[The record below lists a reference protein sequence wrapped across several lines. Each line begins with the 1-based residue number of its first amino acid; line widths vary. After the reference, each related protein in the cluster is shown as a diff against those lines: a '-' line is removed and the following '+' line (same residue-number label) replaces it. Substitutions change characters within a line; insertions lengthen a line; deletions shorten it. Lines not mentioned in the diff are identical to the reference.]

1 MSLSSVQAFFQ
12 SLQLDIPILE
22 TEANTATVA
31 LAAVAHGVE
40 PGRIAKTLAF
50 RLSDGRDGLVVA
62 RGDARIDNAKFKTAL
77 GKGKMLSPEVV
88 AAAAAGSHTERLK
101 SCGKVTSN
109 TLVAILDD
117 DGKSVAMGER
127 GEICCR
133 GPLVTPGYFEKPEE
147 TQEARKF
154 GWHHT
159 GDVGYLDKYGYLY
172 IVDRKK
178 DMIITGGFN
187 VFATEVEAP
196 ILAMPEVLECA
207 VIGVPDEKWGESIK
221 AVVVLKAGENL
232 SADEIMERCRARIGA
247 MKAPKSVELWDAIPK
262 TAVGKTD
269 KKVIRAKYRAD
280 ADRAGN

>member
-1 MSLSSVQAFFQ
+1 MLMS
-12 SLQLDIPILE
+12 
-22 TEANTATVA
+22 
-31 LAAVAHGVE
+31 
-40 PGRIAKTLAF
+40 
-50 RLSDGRDGLVVA
+50 
-62 RGDARIDNAKFKTAL
+62 
-77 GKGKMLSPEVV
+77 MLSPEVV
-88 AAAAAGSHTERLK
+88 AAAARGEHPERLN

-117 DGKSVAMGER
+117 DGRAMPLGER

-133 GPLVTPGYFEKPEE
+133 GPLVTPGYFEKPEA
-147 TQEARKF
+147 TAEARKF

-159 GDVGYLDKYGYLY
+159 GDVGYLDADGYLY

-196 ILAMPEVLECA
+196 ILAMAEVLECA

-221 AVVVLKAGENL
+221 AIVVLKAGESL
-232 SADEIMERCRARIGA
+232 SIDQIMARCRNKLGA

-269 KKVIRAKYRAD
+269 KKAIRAKYWAD
-280 ADRAGN
+280 AARGVN